1 MRERSYCCLRLANRR
16 IRVLG
21 DCLTATG
28 QVNTEL
34 IPKIPRSYR
43 VLYTRR
49 IVDLADRAAAS
60 QGDGAPLTPPPPP
73 VDAPQHTC
81 SSALRH

>member
-1 MRERSYCCLRLANRR
+1 M
-16 IRVLG
+16 LG

-28 QVNTEL
+28 HVNTEL

-60 QGDGAPLTPPPPP
+60 QGDGATLSTPPPPRGR
-73 VDAPQHTC
+73 VVIC
-81 SSALRH
+81 